1 MSLYVETLRSVHIVF
16 QWALLHEHFIN
27 RNPLQ
32 EGVGKGVF
40 PSSGPCFMNTLLF
53 SHMVR

>member
-1 MSLYVETLRSVHIVF
+1 MSLYVETLRSLHIVF
-16 QWALLHEHFIN
+16 QCTLLHDHSIN
-27 RNPLQ
+27 MNPLY
-32 EGVGKGVF
+32 EGVGKGFF